1 VTGELNERPRP
12 GTVLAATPP
21 GDLVPVVADMTPVV
35 DGEWRLFVAGHT
47 VPAGTYVD
55 RIRESFDDLPSALDV
70 VEIGDGEPTVG
81 PDSLPSGV
89 TVRAA
94 EPADLTAV
102 AVHANEF
109 LTRARDTGDRV
120 FVWYDSITD
129 VLDHVG
135 RSAVFRSLHR
145 LSVRTWGVGGT
156 GYYWLSPDEH
166 DDRTWAVFGSLFD
179 AVVPPERAP
188 G

>member
-1 VTGELNERPRP
+1 MT
-12 GTVLAATPP
+12 P
-21 GDLVPVVADMTPVV
+21 GDD
-35 DGEWRLFVAGHT
+35 EWRLFVAGHT
-47 VPAGTYVD
+47 FPADTYVA
-55 RIRESFDDLPSALDV
+55 RIRESFGDLPSALDV
-70 VEIGDGEPTVG
+70 VEIGDDEPTVG
-81 PDSLPSGV
+81 PDSLPPEV

-120 FVWYDSITD
+120 FVWYDSITGA
-129 VLDHVG
+129 LDHAG

-145 LSVRTWGVGGT
+145 LGVRTWGVGGT
-156 GYYWLSPDEH
+156 GYYWLSPDDH
-166 DDRTWAVFGSLFD
+166 DDRTRAVFGSLFD
-179 AVVPPERAP
+179 AVVPPGHVP